1 MCSAERFP
9 PAGSPPDGLAPP
21 GGSWRRRRQRGGMGH
36 SEKIDSSNR
45 LALSPLWGALPGESL
60 PLTDIVICPRGPFG
74 SQPHL
79 CLAAIDEPTRPLR
92 GHPSSTRK
100 GGDLQH
106 AYRFPHFRHGC
117 VVQNKHQSSH
127 PSACP
132 GQGRFFIS
140 GLRPQFHPCPFRP
153 FGPAS
158 PRGSLSHPHG
168 LL

>member
-1 MCSAERFP
+1 MQKDFPQREVRRMVWLPLGGAGAEGVRGGRNGKWRRNRFFESICPLTPLGSSPGGEP
-9 PAGSPPDGLAPP
+9 PAYGYCHLA
-21 GGSWRRRRQRGGMGH
+21 
-36 SEKIDSSNR
+36 
-45 LALSPLWGALPGESL
+45 
-60 PLTDIVICPRGPFG
+60 RGPFG
-74 SQPHL
+74 NQPHL

-100 GGDLQH
+100 GGALQH
-106 AYRFPHFRHGC
+106 AYHFPHFRHGC
-117 VVQNKHQSSH
+117 VVQSKQQSSH

-132 GQGRFFIS
+132 GQGGFFIS

>member
-1 MCSAERFP
+1 MCSAERFS
-9 PAGSPPDGLAPP
+9 PAGGPPDGLAPP
-21 GGSWRRRRQRGGMGH
+21 GGSWRRRRQRG
-36 SEKIDSSNR
+36 EEWEIAK
-45 LALSPLWGALPGESL
+45 ESMC
-60 PLTDIVICPRGPFG
+60 PLTPLGSSPGGEPPAYGYCHLSQVPFV
-74 SQPHL
+74 SQPYL

>member
-1 MCSAERFP
+1 MDSAGRFS
-9 PAGSPPDGLAPP
+9 PAGGPPDGLAPP
-21 GGSWRRRRQRGGMGH
+21 GGSWRRRRQRG
-36 SEKIDSSNR
+36 EEWDIAK
-45 LALSPLWGALPGESL
+45 ESIG
-60 PLTDIVICPRGPFG
+60 PLTPLGSSPGGEPPAYGFSHLAQGPFG
-74 SQPHL
+74 NQPHL

-100 GGDLQH
+100 GGALQH
-106 AYRFPHFRHGC
+106 AYRFPHFRHGWT
-117 VVQNKHQSSH
+117 VQSKHQSSH